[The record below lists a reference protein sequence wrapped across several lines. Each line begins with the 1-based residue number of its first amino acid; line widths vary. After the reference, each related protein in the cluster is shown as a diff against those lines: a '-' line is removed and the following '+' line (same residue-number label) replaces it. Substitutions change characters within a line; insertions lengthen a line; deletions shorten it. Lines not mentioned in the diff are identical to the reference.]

1 MLKTVNRMDYLFML
15 IEQDISLIVVG
26 TYIEKITQQTGDYR
40 LTCPEWVSDETVII
54 KLKEMGIQRVLVNT
68 SKLRLPT
75 AAKAP
80 MSSGEKTRFNAQIT
94 QAKALFSA
102 AKVIQKKLFNNVKE
116 GRDIDLRPIKRLT
129 QESMDTLFKN
139 ADALVCAINLRN
151 KDEYLFE
158 HSYAVSILMTLFAR
172 YLGIEKSII
181 QELAIGAFLH
191 DVGKTRT
198 PNAIL
203 HKPGKLTAAEFEI
216 MKLHVDHSIEIIK
229 SIPGISHLSLEVAA
243 LHHEK
248 LNGEGYPYGV
258 SGDRI
263 STYGRMLSICDI
275 YDALTTNRCYKNS
288 YTQVKAFN
296 IMRNLAE
303 EGQLDLSLVNS
314 FIKCMGVYP
323 VGSLVKLGSNRLAIV
338 EQINQ
343 QDPIRPKVNTFY
355 CLTKK
360 GFETASK
367 IDLAKQGDDKI
378 VQSIRADDFDLD
390 MEEIMRFLVS
400 EA

>member
-1 MLKTVNRMDYLFML
+1 ML
-15 IEQDISLIVVG
+15 IEQDISRIVVG
-26 TYIEKITQQTGDYR
+26 TYIEKITRQTGDYR
-40 LTCPEWVSDETVII
+40 LTGPEWVSDETVII

-68 SKLRLPT
+68 RKRRLPT
-75 AAKAP
+75 SAKEP
-80 MSSGEKTRFNAQIT
+80 MSTGEKTRFNVQIT

-102 AKVIQKKLFNNVKE
+102 SKVIQKKLFKNVKE
-116 GRDIDLRPIKRLT
+116 GREIDLRPIKRLT

-172 YLGIEKSII
+172 YLGVEKSII

-191 DVGKTRT
+191 DVGKTHT
-198 PNAIL
+198 PNGIL
-203 HKPGKLTAAEFEI
+203 HKPGKLTAAEFEV

-258 SGDRI
+258 SGERI

-275 YDALTTNRCYKNS
+275 YDALTANRCYKDGYS
-288 YTQVKAFN
+288 QVKAFN
-296 IMRNLAE
+296 IMRKIAE
-303 EGQLDLSLVNS
+303 DGQLDLSLVNS

-323 VGSLVKLGSNRLAIV
+323 VGSLVKLDSNRLAIV
-338 EQINQ
+338 DQTNQ
-343 QDPIRPKVNTFY
+343 QDPIRPKVNAFY
-355 CLTKK
+355 SLTKN
-360 GFETASK
+360 GFETVSK

-378 VQSIRADDFDLD
+378 VQSVRADDFDLD